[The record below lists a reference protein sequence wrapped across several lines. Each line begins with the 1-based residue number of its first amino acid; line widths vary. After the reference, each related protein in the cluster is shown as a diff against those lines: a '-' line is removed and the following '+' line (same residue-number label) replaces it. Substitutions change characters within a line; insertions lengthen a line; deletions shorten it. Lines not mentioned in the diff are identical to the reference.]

1 MILSDL
7 LDKSV
12 HTPNGASV
20 GVVFATCASAA
31 ERGIGGTRDRSSHRP
46 DREPAHRL
54 SYYGY
59 ERGTVNAPAVIART
73 IEWMHRDS
81 YVVPW
86 ECVSRVGGDG
96 VILGVMPPRIPLDP
110 TKPMRARR
118 SAQR

>member
-1 MILSDL
+1 MLLSEL

-20 GVVFATCASAA
+20 GVVVDVRFR
-31 ERGIGGTRDRSSHRP
+31 RGARNRRHEGPIELIALIVSPHS
-46 DREPAHRL
+46 RL

-86 ECVSRVGGDG
+86 ECVSRVGDDG

-110 TKPMRARR
+110 
-118 SAQR
+118 